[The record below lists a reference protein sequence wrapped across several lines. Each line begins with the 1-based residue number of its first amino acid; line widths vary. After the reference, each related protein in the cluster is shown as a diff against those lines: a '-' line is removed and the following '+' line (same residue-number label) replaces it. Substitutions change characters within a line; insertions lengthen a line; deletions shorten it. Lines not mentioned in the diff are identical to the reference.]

1 MRQMGVASISVEGPI
16 AGRRVEYVRVGAFVE
31 VPEGELRAYEIP
43 AGRVAVAHLENRLF
57 AIGDECTHE
66 GCSLAEEGRLSE
78 TEDAVECAVDG
89 SVFDLESGEPIVGP
103 AVDRATVFPVRVVD
117 GWIEVAAAPGDDE

>member
-1 MRQMGVASISVEGPI
+1 MGVASTGVEGPI
-16 AGRRVEYVRVGAFVE
+16 VGRRVEYVRVGAFVE

-89 SVFDLESGEPIVGP
+89 SVFDLESGEPIGGP
-103 AVDRATVFPVRVVD
+103 AVDRAAVFLVRVVD
-117 GWIEVAAAPGDDE
+117 GWIEVATAPGADE

>member
-1 MRQMGVASISVEGPI
+1 MGVASGGVEVPI
-16 AGRRVEYVRVGAFVE
+16 VGRHVEYVRVGAFVE

-78 TEDAVECAVDG
+78 SEDAVECAVDG
-89 SVFDLESGEPIVGP
+89 SVFDLESGEPIEGP
-103 AVDRATVFPVRVVD
+103 AEDRAAVFPVRVVD
-117 GWIEVAAAPGDDE
+117 GWIEVGAAPGDDDE

>member
-1 MRQMGVASISVEGPI
+1 MGVASMGVVGPI
-16 AGRRVEYVRVGAFVE
+16 AGGRVEYVRVGAFVE

-66 GCSLAEEGRLSE
+66 GCSFAEEGRLSE
-78 TEDAVECAVDG
+78 TENAVECSGDG
-89 SVFDLESGEPIVGP
+89 SVFDLESGEPIGGP
-103 AVDRATVFPVRVVD
+103 AVDRAAVFAVRVVD
-117 GWIEVAAAPGDDE
+117 GWIEVAIAPGDEE

>member
-1 MRQMGVASISVEGPI
+1 MSVASMSVERPI
-16 AGRRVEYVRVGAFVE
+16 AGGLVDYVRVGAFVE

-43 AGRVAVAHLENRLF
+43 AGRVAVAHVENRLF

-89 SVFDLESGEPIVGP
+89 SVFDLESGEPIGGP
-103 AVDRATVFPVRVVD
+103 AVDRAAVFPVRVVD
-117 GWIEVAAAPGDDE
+117 GWIEVAAAPGDVE

>member
-1 MRQMGVASISVEGPI
+1 MGVASTGVQGPI
-16 AGRRVEYVRVGAFVE
+16 GGRRVEYVRVGAFVE

-43 AGRVAVAHLENRLF
+43 AGRVAVAHLESRLF

-66 GCSLAEEGRLSE
+66 GCSLAEEGRLSA

-89 SVFDLESGEPIVGP
+89 SVFDLESGEPIGGP
-103 AVDRATVFPVRVVD
+103 ALDRAAVFPVRVVD
-117 GWIEVAAAPGDDE
+117 GWIEVAASPGDEQ